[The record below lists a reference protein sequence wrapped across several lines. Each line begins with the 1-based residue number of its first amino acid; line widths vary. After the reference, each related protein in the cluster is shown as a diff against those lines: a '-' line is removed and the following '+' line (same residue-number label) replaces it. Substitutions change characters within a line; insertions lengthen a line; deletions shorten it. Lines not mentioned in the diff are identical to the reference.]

1 MLGPPLLLLLQKQEW
16 TGEEEEV
23 QALQQAM
30 RAPLRQ
36 VLEAVS
42 SAVAWVGA
50 AWT

>member
-1 MLGPPLLLLLQKQEW
+1 MLGPPLLLRQKQES

-23 QALQQAM
+23 QVFQQAM
-30 RAPLRQ
+30 RVPLRR
-36 VLEAVS
+36 VREVVS